1 MSTLLKL
8 LVRLLVLPLKL
19 GAGLVRLLAGRRRR
33 RRGRG
38 LRGLIRRHPKAALG
52 AALVVGAA
60 AVQAAEGAAEVG

>member
-8 LVRLLVLPLKL
+8 FVRLLVLPIKL
-19 GAGLVRLLAGRRRR
+19 GAGLLRLITGRRRR
-33 RRGRG
+33 RRPRG

-60 AVQAAEGAAEVG
+60 AVKAAEGTAEVG